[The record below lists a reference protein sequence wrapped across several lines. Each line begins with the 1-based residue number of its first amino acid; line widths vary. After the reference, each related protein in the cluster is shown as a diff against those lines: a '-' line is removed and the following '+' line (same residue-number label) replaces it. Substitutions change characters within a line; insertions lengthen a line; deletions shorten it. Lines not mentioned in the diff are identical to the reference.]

1 MKKYYQGERIY
12 VRKDIIKNHN
22 KQYDL
27 MQGIWGKIKKV
38 EQDKKVL
45 DIIKKMYN
53 YGIVRF

>member
-38 EQDKKVL
+38 EKDKKVL